1 MNVAI
6 VTGVSRGL
14 GEALAFRLLAR
25 DWQVIGVGRSASSRL
40 AHPAFRLVQC
50 DLADVLGIPAAVDP
64 ALQGL
69 ASQRPARAC
78 LINNAAVAG
87 PAGVIGR
94 IDNAALVASLA
105 VNLAAPTA
113 LSNRFLAAFNDAA
126 VKRRIINVSSGA
138 AQMTLAGGSIYCIA
152 KAGLEMLTQS
162 TAAEHQISG
171 VEAITLRPGI
181 IDTEMQTF
189 MRNQPKEVLP
199 SVDLFRGF
207 HESGQLVAADKV
219 ASDVVAKLVEGEVEN
234 SRMYRYPADF

>member
-1 MNVAI
+1 MKLAI

-14 GEALAFRLLAR
+14 GEALAFALLAR
-25 DWQVIGVGRSASSRL
+25 DWQVVGVGRSASSRL
-40 AHPAFRLVQC
+40 AHPAFRLVHC
-50 DLADVLGIPAAVDP
+50 DLADVLGIPAAVDAP
-64 ALQGL
+64 LQAL
-69 ASQRPARAC
+69 AHDRPASAC
-78 LINNAAVAG
+78 LINNAAVGG

-94 IDNAALVASLA
+94 IDNAKLVTSLM

-113 LSNRFLAAFNDAA
+113 LANRFIAAFADQTA
-126 VKRRIINVSSGA
+126 KRRIINVSSGA

-162 TAAEHQISG
+162 IAAEQQGSG

-181 IDTEMQTF
+181 IDTDMQAF
-189 MRNQPKEVLP
+189 MRNQPKDILP

-207 HESGQLVAADKV
+207 HASGQLVAADTV
-219 ASDVVAKLVEGEVEN
+219 AAHVVRKLVEGDVEN